1 MDPRF
6 WEDCF
11 TFLDLSELHED
22 EAVRVK
28 QVLFPPNNPV
38 SLELPWTT
46 EDLPS
51 QEWLEDE
58 FNKEPQHV
66 PNGPL
71 EAPCNVNISP
81 PLVPPA
87 QIMPSVAQ
95 HLPAVTMYSQPP
107 PAYTIPPPSTG
118 YQQNVFVNNVT
129 GSMSMHGYVTGMTGH
144 YVPQHFTQMSEPP
157 HDMTSGGRGQRTRSR
172 GRGKRPE
179 GVVDVPAPGYN
190 QFVPIPTYHTGYYS
204 PQVGPHPSAQHATG
218 SPLYIT
224 PMYPPMYS
232 AYAHGAQYYPP
243 QATHVGPMMEDS
255 VPQDIS
261 SEMANL
267 TIEQPPPPQQHHH
280 HHRHQTVP
288 MYPPQHLPENEV
300 FEAPPQ
306 TVIVNKNKDDNQEY
320 IADNNNTTNN
330 NIGHVIAEPEPVVE
344 QHPIVTPNII
354 EKQQPLQ
361 LVNDRVNIAK
371 LKTEPDPL
379 TPINNNT
386 TTTNTLN
393 VVEPP
398 KVAKNIVRIFT
409 PEFVFMET
417 RKEAEVPTVKQ
428 SVSETA
434 NNICTPVKE
443 EKLDQQEIKPSPPN
457 NKQVV
462 EKHEE
467 ISDNIEQKISE
478 PAVAVKSWGG
488 NSGKSWASL
497 FISDANQQQ
506 PAVTNFIINESVGKQ
521 PTFNNTGGK
530 SFFNKINEEKLEK
543 KFPSLHGSNEAFPP
557 PQRNSNNINNNNRIG
572 EFLSTYNLEFRTVS
586 LLPRGL
592 TNRSNYC
599 YINSILQ
606 ALLACPPFYN
616 LLAALP
622 HQRNRRKNSSK
633 SPIPIIDSMVDFVQE
648 FTPLSAEARLN
659 RKEKGQRKDNIDILC
674 GVSFEPAQVYKILNG
689 IRSDTFVVEGRQED
703 AEEFFGCLLNALND
717 EMLEL
722 TKQFDEQKS
731 HPTLSNGDIAA
742 TNGEAHDPEDVEW
755 TVMGPKNKG
764 SITRRADFGRTPI
777 SDIFRGQLRSR
788 VSRMGDQITDNVQP
802 FFTLQLD
809 IEKPNSVYEA
819 LEQLTNKDK
828 LEGVTCWKTNKQVEA
843 WQQVTIEELPIVL
856 VLHLKCFNFKLD
868 GSSKII
874 KALEFP
880 IDLKIDPKLLSS
892 KNKYTAK
899 QKQYKL
905 FAVVYHDGKE
915 ITKGHY
921 LTDAYHV
928 GYGGWVRYDDS
939 SVKVVQEQQVLHPTA
954 ARVPYLLY
962 YRRSDTIGNQ
972 ILKKD

>member
-1 MDPRF
+1 M
-6 WEDCF
+6 
-11 TFLDLSELHED
+11 HED

-46 EDLPS
+46 EDLPP
-51 QEWLEDE
+51 QEWVEVE
-58 FNKEPQHV
+58 FNKEPQHML
-66 PNGPL
+66 NGPV
-71 EAPCNVNISP
+71 EAPCNISITP

-87 QIMPSVAQ
+87 QVMPPVAQ
-95 HLPAVTMYSQPP
+95 HLPAVTLYSQPP
-107 PAYTIPPPSTG
+107 PAYTMPPPSTG

-129 GSMSMHGYVTGMTGH
+129 ASMNMHGYVTGH
-144 YVPQHFTQMSEPP
+144 YVPQHFTQMSEQP
-157 HDMTSGGRGQRTRSR
+157 HDMTAGGRGQRTRSR

-179 GVVDVPAPGYN
+179 GVVDVPTPGYN

-224 PMYPPMYS
+224 PMYPPIYS

-243 QATHVGPMMEDS
+243 QAPHVGMMEDS
-255 VPQDIS
+255 VS
-261 SEMANL
+261 SEMDL
-267 TIEQPPPPQQHHH
+267 TIEQPPPQHHLH
-280 HHRHQTVP
+280 QRQQHHRHQ
-288 MYPPQHLPENEV
+288 YSPQLSEHEV

-320 IADNNNTTNN
+320 IADKTTINT
-330 NIGHVIAEPEPVVE
+330 NIRRVIVANIVKIEPEPVVE
-344 QHPIVTPNII
+344 QHSNII
-354 EKQQPLQ
+354 EKQQPQQ
-361 LVNDRVNIAK
+361 LVKDRENIAN
-371 LKTEPDPL
+371 LKTEIPDPI
-379 TPINNNT
+379 TPVNNIIIEP
-386 TTTNTLN
+386 
-393 VVEPP
+393 VKKIVEPP
-398 KVAKNIVRIFT
+398 KVLIKSVT
-409 PEFVFMET
+409 PEKVTTATKIAEIPV
-417 RKEAEVPTVKQ
+417 EAA
-428 SVSETA
+428 SVNNNYAPVTA
-434 NNICTPVKE
+434 D
-443 EKLDQQEIKPSPPN
+443 L
-457 NKQVV
+457 NKQVP
-462 EKHEE
+462 EKQE
-467 ISDNIEQKISE
+467 IIADNTEKKIPE
-478 PAVAVKSWGG
+478 PSVINKSWGG
-488 NSGKSWASL
+488 GGKSWASL
-497 FISDANQQQ
+497 FNSGANQQQ
-506 PAVTNFIINESVGKQ
+506 PTVPNFNISESGGKQ
-521 PTFNNTGGK
+521 PSFNSVNNSGGK
-530 SFFNKINEEKLEK
+530 SFFNNNTNKTKEEKLQF
-543 KFPSLHGSNEAFPP
+543 FPSLHGNNEAAFPP
-557 PQRNSNNINNNNRIG
+557 QRSSNNININNNNRIG

-586 LLPRGL
+586 LQPRGL

-622 HQRNRRKNSSK
+622 HQRNRRKNSTK
-633 SPIPIIDSMVDFVQE
+633 SVTPIIDSMVDFVQE

-659 RKEKGQRKDNIDILC
+659 RKEKGQRKDNIDIMC
-674 GVSFEPAQVYKILNG
+674 GLSFEPAQVYKILNG
-689 IRSDTFVVEGRQED
+689 IRSDTFIVEGRQED

-731 HPTLSNGDIAA
+731 HQSLSNGDIAA
-742 TNGEAHDPEDVEW
+742 TNGEAHDTEDVEW

-819 LEQLTNKDK
+819 LEQLVNKDK
-828 LEGVTCWKTNKQVEA
+828 LEGVTCSKTNKQVEA
-843 WQQVTIEELPIVL
+843 WQQVTIEELPVVL

-915 ITKGHY
+915 ISKGHY

-972 ILKKD
+972 TLRKID